1 MHRRRAQNHC
11 LPDPFRRTVGPPPPG
26 CKPGPQPPR
35 PSPIPTHPCG
45 QSFLSGRGSN
55 PRSGWLPV
63 MVCWTKPPSG
73 ISSAS
78 TGVFPTSSRPSPRPS
93 FMAISGQ
100 ATSSVMPQAGYREQ
114 WNICNLYPL
123 LVHLNLFEH
132 AYMGNILDT
141 IQRF

>member
-1 MHRRRAQNHC
+1 
-11 LPDPFRRTVGPPPPG
+11 
-26 CKPGPQPPR
+26 
-35 PSPIPTHPCG
+35 
-45 QSFLSGRGSN
+45 
-55 PRSGWLPV
+55 

-78 TGVFPTSSRPSPRPS
+78 TGVFPTSSRPSPPALLHGDLWTGNFLCDAAGRPVLIDPAMTTL
-93 FMAISGQ
+93 FGGFEKPFYEAYDYHY
-100 ATSSVMPQAGYREQ
+100 PLPPGYREQ